1 MPGPAVWHF
10 CRLSCYIR
18 KVRQH
23 KENIPGVRVPQ
34 RAAPKPMRKTVIVF
48 VFIAIIAAPALGYV
62 LGESALSGERP
73 ALSPLPAFSGR
84 ALLYRTFYSALE
96 DYLDDRNPFR
106 GRLIRA
112 KAWIDVRVFG
122 SSSTPDVH
130 MGRDGWR
137 FYGPALRSF
146 QKDDCDTTPLAYG
159 LARRLH
165 RLEGILHK
173 AGKRLVFVVA
183 PDKAT
188 IYPEYVGGA
197 RPGNDCGRSFY
208 DLLLEAMKRY
218 PVDGFVRLDKAL
230 REAKREGLVYYRGG
244 AHWNDRG
251 AAIAAGLI
259 LEKLSTRDV
268 SYRLPELEFEERE
281 VLSETSPM
289 LAVALYERALFA
301 KEMNPG
307 QRVQTIGIK
316 KSPDLPGQWLIL
328 KTRAAEDAAPPLLP
342 RTVMYRDSFMTAP
355 LRFLKGFF
363 REIYARWSHTFPEK
377 KGADPEEIEA
387 AKIILIEIAERD
399 LPELT
404 IRPRGAGKMLSHGA
418 ATRAGAR
425 KSMDEERAA
434 LPASRGAARKKGLK
448 GKLTGA
454 PGPAGRHEGQR
465 EKAYRGETPPGSA
478 QTRSERS

>member
-1 MPGPAVWHF
+1 
-10 CRLSCYIR
+10 
-18 KVRQH
+18 
-23 KENIPGVRVPQ
+23 
-34 RAAPKPMRKTVIVF
+34 MRKTVIVF
-48 VFIAIIAAPALGYV
+48 IFIAIIAAPALGYV
-62 LGESALSGERP
+62 LGENALFRERP
-73 ALSPLPAFSGR
+73 TLAPIPDFRGSAVLER
-84 ALLYRTFYSALE
+84 KFYSALE

-137 FYGPALRSF
+137 FYGPALQSF
-146 QKDDCDTTPLAYG
+146 RKDDCKKTPLAYR

-165 RLEGILHK
+165 RLEEVLLE

-197 RPGNDCGRSFY
+197 RPGNDCGKNFY
-208 DLLLEAMKRY
+208 DLFLAAMKRF
-218 PVDGFVRLDKAL
+218 PVQGFVRLDEAL
-230 REAKREGLVYYRGG
+230 GEAKKDGLVYYKGG

-259 LEKLSTRDV
+259 LEELSTQKV

-289 LAVALYERALFA
+289 LAVTLYERALFA
-301 KEMNPG
+301 KERGFG
-307 QRVQTIGIK
+307 QKILTTGIK
-316 KSPDLPGQWLIL
+316 KSPQLPGQWLIL
-328 KTRAAEDAAPPLLP
+328 KTRAEEDAKRPLLP

-399 LPELT
+399 LPSLT
-404 IRPRGAGKMLSHGA
+404 IRLRGAEKMVRHGALNKAGTKKTIDEEKEIVPAPRGAA
-418 ATRAGAR
+418 
-425 KSMDEERAA
+425 
-434 LPASRGAARKKGLK
+434 PRKKGLR
-448 GKLTGA
+448 GTLTRA
-454 PGPAGRHEGQR
+454 LAGPLE
-465 EKAYRGETPPGSA
+465 SA
-478 QTRSERS
+478 QTRS